1 MKSFSLY
8 AFANRINT
16 LRSEHVSMCLY
27 EFVYMSCLWLCYHVL
42 LLFATRCCCF
52 FSLSVFWFD
61 ASECNLMW
69 NLQCAMLWMARVLY
83 AHSLRTIKFKK
94 QYCIRHFCIAGAA
107 CVAIS
112 METLFF
118 LPTKSHHAV
127 ISFHIALQLC
137 NSKKMNPICFICGF
151 CSTIAIVC
159 EFSLTRQIFFPN
171 AQ

>member
-1 MKSFSLY
+1 MSVC
-8 AFANRINT
+8 IC
-16 LRSEHVSMCLY
+16 VY
-27 EFVYMSCLWLCYHVL
+27 ELFMVVLPCAIVVCNSVL
-42 LLFATRCCCF
+42 LF

-137 NSKKMNPICFICGF
+137 NSKKKWIQFVLYVVF
-151 CSTIAIVC
+151 A
-159 EFSLTRQIFFPN
+159 RQLQSCVNFH
-171 AQ
+171 

>member
-1 MKSFSLY
+1 MNLCIWAVYGCVTMCYCCLQLAVVVFSL
-8 AFANRINT
+8 
-16 LRSEHVSMCLY
+16 L
-27 EFVYMSCLWLCYHVL
+27 
-42 LLFATRCCCF
+42 
-52 FSLSVFWFD
+52 VFWFD

-151 CSTIAIVC
+151 CSTIAILC